1 MLSPSHNS
9 LRSRLA
15 NGRLFNYLKEP
26 FNRTAAINY
35 SGDITIVPKQIYILP
50 TRFGLIFAVMLI
62 AMLVGSNNYGINL
75 GYMLTFILSGI
86 GFSAML
92 QTWRNLVNLEITPGI
107 VEPVY
112 CGETAIFQVHCHNRR
127 PSNRS
132 AIQLMI
138 GEHHTVFDLL
148 QNQSVKVE
156 CPMTALSRGYL
167 IPGRWTATSYFPL
180 SMFYAWAYFETS
192 QKCLVYPKPVSGEIP
207 LDQIFKS
214 DNRNGIENDDN
225 IDFFGHRKYQPG
237 DSLKRLDWKA
247 LARGRG
253 YLIKHFTRNVDDD
266 IWLNWSE
273 IHGDN
278 TEEKLSI
285 LCRVVIELSRI
296 ETRFGLSMPGVSI
309 APDNGHSHKKDC
321 LKALAL
327 FNL

>member
-1 MLSPSHNS
+1 
-9 LRSRLA
+9 
-15 NGRLFNYLKEP
+15 
-26 FNRTAAINY
+26 
-35 SGDITIVPKQIYILP
+35 
-50 TRFGLIFAVMLI
+50 MLI

-75 GYMLTFILSGI
+75 GFMLTFVLSGI

-107 VEPVY
+107 VEPVF
-112 CGETAIFQVHCHNRR
+112 CNETAVFQVYCHNRR

-138 GEHHTVFDLL
+138 GEYQTVFDLPE
-148 QNQSVKVE
+148 NQSIKVE
-156 CPMTALSRGYL
+156 CPMPSFERGYL
-167 IPGRWTATSYFPL
+167 TPGRWTATTYFPL

-192 QKCLVYPKPVSGEIP
+192 QKCLVYPAPVSSDVP
-207 LDQIFKS
+207 LEQLFTSNARD
-214 DNRNGIENDDN
+214 GLENDDN

-237 DSLKRLDWKA
+237 DNLRRLDWKA

-253 YLIKHFTRNVDDD
+253 YLIKHFTRHVDDD

-273 IHGDN
+273 IKGDN

-296 ETRFGLSMPGVSI
+296 DARFGLSMPGVSI
-309 APDNGHSHKKDC
+309 IPDNGPTHKKDC